1 MPWKYTDE
9 YYKNYTRDT
18 WDECAAEYLPVL
30 GNLMPFQRQ
39 LLDHLRPSPG
49 LKVLDVA
56 TGPGEPAM
64 TLAAMVSP
72 SGSVLGID
80 LSSKMIDVARRNA
93 AKRVLKNVEFKVMDA
108 EKMPLKPGTFDLT
121 VSTFGFQ
128 IITNPEKAAAEMLRV
143 LRPGG
148 RIGLTV
154 WSTGDRIPALHVM
167 VEPMLDFAEPD
178 ETGYLPTPYELGG
191 PGQLT
196 HMIEEVGFAHAEEI
210 RVQGEWRAPSEE
222 AYLKMLVDGTPLGH
236 SMKEEEPDAQKQIL
250 TRTRANIS
258 KWRASSGEVRIPAE
272 CVLVIG
278 SKPRE
283 KRGATRRSKRPA
295 AKARTVPAPRKKG
308 RRR

>member
-18 WDECAAEYLPVL
+18 WDECAAEYLPIL
-30 GNLMPFQRQ
+30 GNLMPFQRE
-39 LLDHLRPSPG
+39 LLDHIRPTPG
-49 LKVLDVA
+49 LRVLDVA
-56 TGPGEPAM
+56 TGPGEPALTM
-64 TLAAMVSP
+64 GAMVSP
-72 SGSVLGID
+72 GGSVLGID
-80 LSSKMIDVARRNA
+80 LSSKMIQVAKKNA
-93 AKRVLKNVEFKVMDA
+93 SKRKLANVEFKIMDA
-108 EKMPLKPGTFDLT
+108 EKMPLKTSTVDLA

-143 LRPGG
+143 LKPAG

-167 VEPMLDFAEPD
+167 VEPMLEHAEPD

-196 HMIEEVGFAHAEEI
+196 SMIEEVGFAHAEEI

-236 SMKEEEPDAQKQIL
+236 SMKEEEPDIQRQIL
-250 TRTRANIS
+250 QRTRANVS
-258 KWRASSGEVRIPAE
+258 KWRLSTGEVRIPAE

-278 SKPRE
+278 SKPTV
-283 KRGATRRSKRPA
+283 KKAVPKKKTATGATRKLASGKLRAKKR
-295 AKARTVPAPRKKG
+295 
-308 RRR
+308 